1 MLRSVPRPALA
12 LALAGAAA
20 LAACSDDLAGPA
32 APGTTPVLSQGDRTA
47 RFLILAAAESLP
59 RDLAAQV
66 EAAGGTLERAYPELG
81 VAVASSADP
90 GFRALAGRIAG
101 VESVTADVVA
111 QWVSPGEAVAGE
123 AVALDAPPAL
133 PQARA
138 SVASLADDEP
148 FYGLQWAPGAVQA
161 PEAWNAGYTGRGVR
175 VAILDGGLYADH
187 VDLRANVDRAASRS
201 FIPGFAFDQDVGTIW
216 HGTHVAGIVAA
227 ADNGVGVIGIA
238 PGATLI
244 GVKVLH
250 DGSGD
255 FDGIIAGIYYAATPR
270 GQGGAGADVINMSLN
285 LAVDGKTKD
294 KEYRDAVKELEKS
307 VDRATRYAYRQG
319 VTLVSSAGNGGR
331 DFDEAKGWI
340 NVPTTSSHVIGVS
353 STGPLGWA
361 KGASDF
367 SRLAS
372 YSNYGKSLVDL
383 AAPGGNFAPPYGE
396 LCRVSFANRACWEFD
411 TIIST
416 TRGSTAAGE
425 YRWLAGTSMASPVVA
440 GIAALVIE
448 AGGGR
453 MAPAQVEAALRRGA
467 LDLGKRGND
476 EYYGHGW
483 VNAYRSVR

>member
-32 APGTTPVLSQGDRTA
+32 APGTTPVLSQGDGTGRY
-47 RFLILAAAESLP
+47 LILAAAESLP

-66 EAAGGTLERAYPELG
+66 AAAGGTLERAYPELG

-90 GFRALAGRIAG
+90 AFRGLAGRIAG

-111 QWVSPGEAVAGE
+111 QWVSPGEAVA
-123 AVALDAPPAL
+123 LDAPPAL
-133 PQARA
+133 PPVRA

-175 VAILDGGLYADH
+175 VAIVDGGLYADH

-201 FIPGFAFDQDVGTIW
+201 FIPGFAFDQDVGTTW

-238 PGATLI
+238 PGATLV

-270 GQGGAGADVINMSLN
+270 EQGGAGADVINMSLN

-307 VDRATRYAYRQG
+307 VDRATRYAHRQG
-319 VTLVSSAGNGGR
+319 VTLIGSAGNSGR
-331 DFDEAKGWI
+331 NFDEAKGWI
-340 NVPTTSSHVIGVS
+340 NVPATATHVIGVS
-353 STGPLGWA
+353 ATAPLGWA
-361 KGASDF
+361 KGATDF
-367 SRLAS
+367 SRPAS
-372 YSNYGKSLVDL
+372 YTNYGKSLVDL
-383 AAPGGNFAPPYGE
+383 AAPGGDYAYPGTD
-396 LCRVSFANRACWEFD
+396 LCRVTFSFRDCWQFD
-411 TIIST
+411 RIMST
-416 TRGSTAAGE
+416 SRGRIAAGE
-425 YRWLAGTSMASPVVA
+425 YTWLNGTSMASPVVA

-453 MAPAQVEAALRRGA
+453 MPPARVEAALKRGA
-467 LDLGKRGND
+467 LDLGKPGND

-483 VNAYRSVR
+483 VNAYRSVQ